1 MATEFIMVPV
11 KKVNSQPWGQLS
23 FFGNRHEFCGE
34 EIRLRDQ
41 SFSFAGGHRVRL
53 CVAKGNVH
61 WRIPEGVQLDIT
73 QVELANPPRRL
84 PRR

>member
-1 MATEFIMVPV
+1 MAAEFIKVPV
-11 KKVNSQPWGQLS
+11 KKVNSQLWGQLS

-34 EIRLRDQ
+34 EIRLRNQ

-53 CVAKGNVH
+53 CIAKGNVH

>member
-1 MATEFIMVPV
+1 MATEFIKVPV

-23 FFGNRHEFCGE
+23 LFGNQHEFCGE
-34 EIRLRDQ
+34 KIRLRDQ
-41 SFSFAGGHRVRL
+41 NFSFAGGHRVRL
-53 CVAKGNVH
+53 YVAKGNVH

-84 PRR
+84 PKR

>member
-1 MATEFIMVPV
+1 MATEFIKVPV

-23 FFGNRHEFCGE
+23 VFGNRHEFCGE
-34 EIRLRDQ
+34 EIRLKDQ

-53 CVAKGNVH
+53 YAARGNVH
-61 WRIPEGVQLDIT
+61 WRIPAGIQLDIT
-73 QVELANPPRRL
+73 QVESVNPPRRL